1 MSVIDN
7 KLLVDEEAFID
18 YMGKEF
24 RDFQERM
31 GFREENKY
39 CTNIGSNDFPL
50 YVSDNGDGLTIVVD
64 HARIVGYRYDDW
76 FKRENSGD
84 NTVLTLLKEKGLERV
99 VYYARC
105 ITSFYKDT
113 DKDLDGTTFN
123 YLRNKAKCILYV
135 YLNYNQP
142 QQTPHDVVKKQVVNI
157 VRRLEDIK
165 DGSYRFEE
173 RYPSKRAS
181 RLRLPLKTLETEHR
195 DYYFILGCESTE
207 SECRLI
213 QEHLYRKYGFQ
224 FDDLP
229 LVEIAC
235 LLASSDVLKIIL
247 QTRFDIFSMLP
258 DEEKVKMPLVE
269 HAAVIGALGKVNDLI
284 TLDGE
289 DPLCDCI
296 LEAYQMCLDLALFN
310 YSYKIDSVEK

>member
-1 MSVIDN
+1 MIS
-7 KLLVDEEAFID
+7 KREL
-18 YMGKEF
+18 
-24 RDFQERM
+24 

-64 HARIVGYRYDDW
+64 HAGIVGYRYDDW

-135 YLNYNQP
+135 YLYYNQP

-157 VRRLEDIK
+157 VRRLEGIK

-181 RLRLPLKTLETEHR
+181 RLRFPLKPLETEHR
-195 DYYFILGCESTE
+195 DYYFILSCESTD
-207 SECRLI
+207 SECVLI

-224 FDDLP
+224 FDDMP

-235 LLASSDVLKIIL
+235 LMASSSVLKAIL
-247 QTRFDIFSMLP
+247 QTRFDIFNMLP

-269 HAAVIGALGKVNDLI
+269 HAAVISVLNKVNNVI
-284 TLDGE
+284 TLGGE

-296 LEAYQMCLDLALFN
+296 LETYQMCLDFGMFN
-310 YSYKIDSVEK
+310 YSYKIDSVGK

>member
-7 KLLVDEEAFID
+7 KLLVDESAFID
-18 YMGKEF
+18 YMGKEL

-31 GFREENKY
+31 GLREKDKY

-50 YVSDNGDGLTIVVD
+50 YVSDIGDGLTIVVD

-84 NTVLTLLKEKGLERV
+84 NTVLTLLKEKGLERI

-105 ITSFYKDT
+105 ITAFYKDT

-135 YLNYNQP
+135 YLNYNRP
-142 QQTPHDVVKKQVVNI
+142 QQTPHDVVKKQVVDI
-157 VRRLEDIK
+157 VRRLEGIK
-165 DGSYRFEE
+165 DGSCLLEG

-181 RLRLPLKTLETEHR
+181 RLRLPLKTLETEHKE
-195 DYYFILGCESTE
+195 YYFILSCESTDG
-207 SECRLI
+207 ECVLI

-224 FDDLP
+224 FGDMP

-235 LLASSDVLKIIL
+235 LLASRSVLKTIL
-247 QTRFDIFSMLP
+247 EIRVAIFKMLP
-258 DEEKVKMPLVE
+258 DEEKIKMPLVE
-269 HAAVIGALGKVNDLI
+269 HVAVVAELGKINDVI

-296 LEAYQMCLDLALFN
+296 LETYQMCLDLGMFK
-310 YSYKIDSVEK
+310 YSYAIDIVGK

>member
-1 MSVIDN
+1 M
-7 KLLVDEEAFID
+7 DESAFID
-18 YMGKEF
+18 YMGKEL

-31 GFREENKY
+31 GLREKDKY

-50 YVSDNGDGLTIVVD
+50 YVSDIGDGLTIVVD
-64 HARIVGYRYDDW
+64 HARVVGYRYDEW

-84 NTVLTLLKEKGLERV
+84 NTVLTLLKEKGLERI

-105 ITSFYKDT
+105 ITAFYKDT

-135 YLNYNQP
+135 YLNYNKP
-142 QQTPHDVVKKQVVNI
+142 QQTPHDVVKKQVVDI
-157 VRRLEDIK
+157 VRRLEGIK

-173 RYPSKRAS
+173 RYPRKRSSK
-181 RLRLPLKTLETEHR
+181 LRLPLKPLETEHR
-195 DYYFILGCESTE
+195 EYYFILSCESTD
-207 SECRLI
+207 SECVLI
-213 QEHLYRKYGFQ
+213 QEHLYRKYGFL

-235 LLASSDVLKIIL
+235 LLASRNTLEAIL
-247 QTRFDIFSMLP
+247 QSRVDIFSMLP

-269 HAAVIGALGKVNDLI
+269 HTAVVAALGKIIPTITHNGDVPINDI
-284 TLDGE
+284 VF
-289 DPLCDCI
+289 
-296 LEAYQMCLDLALFN
+296 EAYQLCLDLGMFS
-310 YSYKIDSVEK
+310 YSYAMDSVGK

>member
-7 KLLVDEEAFID
+7 KLLVDEKAFID
-18 YMGKEF
+18 FMSKEF

-31 GFREENKY
+31 GFREENKH

-50 YVSDNGDGLTIVVD
+50 YVSENKEGLYIVVD
-64 HARIVGYRYDDW
+64 NARIIGYRYDEW
-76 FKRENSGD
+76 FKREKGD
-84 NTVLTLLKEKGLERV
+84 GNTVLDLLKEKGLERV

-105 ITSFYKDT
+105 ITAFYKDT
-113 DKDLDGTTFN
+113 DKDIDGTTFN

-135 YLNYNQP
+135 YLNYNLP

-157 VRRLEDIK
+157 VRRLEGIK
-165 DGSYRFEE
+165 DGSYLFEE

-195 DYYFILGCESTE
+195 EYYFILSCESTD
-207 SECRLI
+207 SECVLI

-224 FDDLP
+224 FNDMP

-235 LLASSDVLKIIL
+235 LMASRSVLKTIL
-247 QTRFDIFSMLP
+247 QTRFDIFNMLP
-258 DEEKVKMPLVE
+258 DEEKIKMPLVE
-269 HAAVIGALGKVNDLI
+269 HTAVIGALSKVNDVI

-296 LEAYQMCLDLALFN
+296 LETYQMCLDFGMFN
-310 YSYKIDSVEK
+310 YSYKIDSIGK

>member
-7 KLLVDEEAFID
+7 KLLVDERTFID
-18 YMGKEF
+18 YMGKEL

-31 GFREENKY
+31 GLQEEDKY

-50 YVSDNGDGLTIVVD
+50 YVSDIGDGLTIVVD
-64 HARIVGYRYDDW
+64 HVRIVGYRYDDW

-105 ITSFYKDT
+105 ITAFYKDT

-123 YLRNKAKCILYV
+123 YLRSRAKCILYV

-157 VRRLEDIK
+157 VRRLEGIK
-165 DGSYRFEE
+165 DGSYLFEE

-195 DYYFILGCESTE
+195 EYYFILSCESTD
-207 SECRLI
+207 SDCGLI

-224 FDDLP
+224 FDDMP

-235 LLASSDVLKIIL
+235 LLASRSVLKTIL
-247 QTRFDIFSMLP
+247 QTRFDIFNMLP
-258 DEEKVKMPLVE
+258 DEEKIKMPLVE
-269 HAAVIGALGKVNDLI
+269 HAAVIGALSKVNDVI

-310 YSYKIDSVEK
+310 YSYKIDSVGK

>member
-1 MSVIDN
+1 MSVIDS
-7 KLLVDEEAFID
+7 KLLVDESAFID
-18 YMGKEF
+18 YMGKEL

-31 GFREENKY
+31 GLREKDKY

-50 YVSDNGDGLTIVVD
+50 YVSKNEEGLYIVVD

-84 NTVLTLLKEKGLERV
+84 NTVLTLLKKKGLERI

-105 ITSFYKDT
+105 ITAFYKDT

-135 YLNYNQP
+135 YLNYNRP
-142 QQTPHDVVKKQVVNI
+142 QQTPHDVVKKQVVDI
-157 VRRLEDIK
+157 VRRLEGIK
-165 DGSYRFEE
+165 DGSYLLEG

-181 RLRLPLKTLETEHR
+181 RLRLPLKTLETEHKE
-195 DYYFILGCESTE
+195 YYFILSCESTD
-207 SECRLI
+207 SECVLI

-224 FDDLP
+224 FGDMP

-235 LLASSDVLKIIL
+235 LLASRSILKAIL
-247 QTRFDIFSMLP
+247 EIRVAIFRMLP
-258 DEEKVKMPLVE
+258 DEEKIKMPLVE
-269 HAAVIGALGKVNDLI
+269 HVATVAALGKINDVI

-296 LEAYQMCLDLALFN
+296 LETYQMCLDLGMFK
-310 YSYKIDSVEK
+310 YSYVIDSVGK

>member
-7 KLLVDEEAFID
+7 KLLVDESAFID

-31 GFREENKY
+31 GFREEDKY

-50 YVSDNGDGLTIVVD
+50 YVSDIGDGLTIVVD

-99 VYYARC
+99 VYYTRC
-105 ITSFYKDT
+105 ITAFYKDV

-157 VRRLEDIK
+157 VRRLEGIK
-165 DGSYRFEE
+165 DGSYLFEE

-195 DYYFILGCESTE
+195 EYYFILSCESTD
-207 SECRLI
+207 SECVLI

-224 FDDLP
+224 FNDMP

-235 LLASSDVLKIIL
+235 LLASCVVLKTIL

-258 DEEKVKMPLVE
+258 DEEKVRMPLIE
-269 HAAVIGALGKVNDLI
+269 HVAVIGALSKVNDVV

-296 LEAYQMCLDLALFN
+296 LETYQMCLDLALFK
-310 YSYKIDSVEK
+310 YSYVIDSVGK

>member
-7 KLLVDEEAFID
+7 KLLVDESAFID
-18 YMGKEF
+18 YMGKEL

-31 GFREENKY
+31 GFREEDKY
-39 CTNIGSNDFPL
+39 CTNIGNNDFPL
-50 YVSDNGDGLTIVVD
+50 YVSDIGDGLTIVVD

-76 FKRENSGD
+76 FKREKGD
-84 NTVLTLLKEKGLERV
+84 GNAVLGLLKEKGLERI

-105 ITSFYKDT
+105 ITAFYKDT
-113 DKDLDGTTFN
+113 DKDLDGTIFN
-123 YLRNKAKCILYV
+123 YLRNKAKSILYV

-142 QQTPHDVVKKQVVNI
+142 RQTPHDVVKKQIVNI
-157 VRRLEDIK
+157 VRRLEGIK
-165 DGSYRFEE
+165 DGSYLLEG

-195 DYYFILGCESTE
+195 EYYFILSCESTD
-207 SECRLI
+207 SECVLI

-224 FDDLP
+224 FDDMP

-235 LLASSDVLKIIL
+235 LLASRNVLKTIL
-247 QTRFDIFSMLP
+247 QTRFDIFNMLP

-269 HAAVIGALGKVNDLI
+269 HAAVIGALSKVNDVI

-310 YSYKIDSVEK
+310 YSYKIDSVGK